1 MSTWSE
7 TWLPVKWLPE
17 EGLLRWMRFDER
29 PFTEPFFDETLV
41 RNRLLFEANR
51 QKRQSATTPQWLMQY
66 AAAAAPPDLLIF
78 HVSRCGSTLLAQLL
92 GGDADTQ
99 VLAEVPLLDQLLM
112 LAAANGQPESL
123 ELVRAAAH
131 LLRRGKQR
139 LIVKTDCWHLLHY
152 PLLRRIWPDTPA
164 VVLFRHPAEIL
175 RSHRKQPGMHTVPG
189 FLSQLQLPRI
199 NQAQH
204 PDPFFGE
211 LMCAFFN
218 QLITLHT
225 AAPELLQLNYSIGAE
240 QLAVQAANHAGFAL
254 SNLQIE
260 QIKQR
265 ALFNAKK
272 PQQHFTEHHETAEA
286 PSFLQ
291 EALQKFHELNQILN
305 P

>member
-1 MSTWSE
+1 MTARAES
-7 TWLPVKWLPE
+7 WLPVQWLPDE
-17 EGLLRWMRFDER
+17 ILLRWMRFDEQ

-51 QKRQSATTPQWLMQY
+51 QKRQSVTTPQWLLQT
-66 AAAAAPPDLLIF
+66 AQAAAPPDLLVF

-112 LAAANGQPESL
+112 HAAANQQPENF

-131 LLRRGKQR
+131 MLRRGKKR

-152 PLLRRIWPDTPA
+152 ELLRRIWPQVPA

-189 FLSQLQLPRI
+189 FLSPLQLQGI

-218 QLITLHT
+218 QLIQLRITD
-225 AAPELLQLNYSIGAE
+225 PKLLQLNYTIGAE
-240 QLAVQAANHAGFAL
+240 QLVLQTATHAGFTL
-254 SNLQIE
+254 SMSQIE
-260 QIKQR
+260 QINQR
-265 ALFNAKK
+265 AFFNAKK
-272 PQQHFTEHHETAEA
+272 PQQPFAEHHEPLTV
-286 PSFLQ
+286 PPFLQ
-291 EALQKFHELNQILN
+291 KAVELFTQLGS
-305 P
+305 

>member
-1 MSTWSE
+1 MMQAAE
-7 TWLPVKWLPE
+7 TWLPVKWLPDE
-17 EGLLRWMRFDER
+17 KLLRWMRFDEK

-51 QKRQSATTPQWLMQY
+51 QKRQSVTTPQWLLQTIP
-66 AAAAAPPDLLIF
+66 AAAPPDLLVF

-92 GGDADTQ
+92 GSDADAQ

-112 LAAANGQPESL
+112 LAAANGHPESF

-131 LLRRGKQR
+131 MLRRGKKR

-152 PLLRRIWPDTPA
+152 QLLRRIWPQVPA

-189 FLSQLQLPRI
+189 FLSPLQLQGI

-218 QLITLHT
+218 QLIELRITD
-225 AAPELLQLNYSIGAE
+225 PKLLQLNYTIGAE
-240 QLAVQAANHAGFAL
+240 QLALQTANHAGFTL
-254 SNLQIE
+254 STSQIE

-272 PQQHFTEHHETAEA
+272 PQQPFTEHREPITV
-286 PSFLQ
+286 PPFLQ
-291 EALQKFHELNQILN
+291 KAVGLYTQLSS
-305 P
+305 